1 MEIPSIFPI
10 FIIWLGAS
18 QSNLKYK
25 RMQQTLNQF
34 FGYSNQ
40 NDYHDGKVKLNKKS
54 AIINLNFQKK
64 IEKILQPKME
74 EYFMTN
80 DAKKLLSGKESGH
93 IMGTIIE
100 EMCGDILKQNEYT
113 ITKEVN
119 KLGEPKARAH
129 SDFNILTKDGSTNRV
144 NVKFS
149 SETNGQPNICSINRM
164 MDALRDGII
173 DGYYMLK
180 VKYHRT
186 TNETKVYFVDIL
198 DYINCLTF
206 NGGTGQIMLKEKDFY
221 IDYESDKVLTDL
233 SITEKRKL
241 IYDMYDKK
249 LDEHIKL
256 KTKQRM
262 KRKTESFLF

>member
-1 MEIPSIFPI
+1 MISYNFR
-10 FIIWLGAS
+10 
-18 QSNLKYK
+18 K
-25 RMQQTLNQF
+25 
-34 FGYSNQ
+34 
-40 NDYHDGKVKLNKKS
+40 KL
-54 AIINLNFQKK
+54 
-64 IEKILQPKME
+64 EKILQPKME
-74 EYFMTN
+74 KYFFTN

-100 EMCGDILKQNEYT
+100 EMCGDILKENGYT

-119 KLGEPKARAH
+119 KLGEVKARAH
-129 SDFNILTKDGSTNRV
+129 SDFNIVTNDCSVNRV

-164 MDALRDGII
+164 MDALRDGVI

-180 VKYHRT
+180 VKYDRT
-186 TNETKVYFVDIL
+186 TNKTKVYFVDIL
-198 DYINCLTF
+198 DYIDCLTF

-221 IDYESDKVLTDL
+221 IDYESDKALNDL
-233 SITEKRKL
+233 SIIKKRKL